1 MVKKIESLKINFL
14 GLSLVLLVIFFPSVS
29 SAQEFDC
36 EVNINDRQISGSSYD
51 YLPELTTDIENYI
64 NNYRWTNDSYQEHEQ
79 IQCSMQV
86 VLTGVDSDFNY
97 TAEMVLSARR
107 PIYNTIQQTV
117 QLLLTDNNWRFHY
130 PRNKSLLHDDLQ
142 FDTLSSFLDFYA
154 NIMLAFDYDTLSE
167 LGGTPYLNRAQ
178 NIFDLGQNS
187 GSQGWGRSIGAQRNR
202 FGLITDLSNPAY
214 EDLRRASYI
223 YHRLGLD
230 RFTTTPNQAR
240 QSALEALS
248 LIRDAKRVTSNNYLF
263 DLFFGSKYTE
273 VVAMFQGAPV
283 EQRTEAYTILR
294 EADPAN
300 SSEYE
305 KLQTGF

>member
-1 MVKKIESLKINFL
+1 MANIIESLKNNL
-14 GLSLVLLVIFFPSVS
+14 LKLSVVLLMLLFPLNL

-36 EVNINDRQISGSSYD
+36 EVNLNARQISGSAYD
-51 YLPELTTDIENYI
+51 YLPELTSDIENYI
-64 NNYRWTNDSYQEHEQ
+64 NSYRWTNDTYQEHER
-79 IQCSMQV
+79 IQCSMQI

-97 TAEMVLSARR
+97 TAEVVLSARR

-117 QLLLTDNNWRFHY
+117 QLLITDNNWRFHY

-142 FDTLSSFLDFYA
+142 FDTLNSFLDFYA
-154 NIMLAFDYDTLSE
+154 NIMLAYDYDTFAE
-167 LGGTPYLNRAQ
+167 LGGTSYLNRAQ
-178 NIFDLGQNS
+178 NIFDLGQNA

-202 FGLITDLSNPAY
+202 FGLINDLSNPAY

-223 YHRLGLD
+223 YHRLALD

-240 QSALEALS
+240 QSALEALN

-273 VVAMFQGAPV
+273 IVAMFRGAPA
-283 EQRTEAYTILR
+283 EQRTEAYTLLR

-305 KLQTGF
+305 KLQSGF